1 MTIENLEED
10 LNHLFPETVKWR
22 RHLHENPEP
31 SFEEWNTR
39 QFIAAKLREF
49 GYEEIEEEVGGGGIV
64 AYLRGEHYGPTI
76 AFRADFDALRI
87 EEETGLDFSSKNP
100 GVMHACG
107 HDGHTATLLSVA
119 KVLKAHENDLAGTV
133 KFIFQHA
140 EEVLPGG
147 GKSMVD
153 AGVLDDVD
161 AVYGLHLRS
170 PLEYGTVS
178 YCSGYAMAAAD
189 FFSITIQG
197 KGGHAAHPSS
207 TVDAVVVASY
217 VVNQLQSIIS
227 RQKDPNQSGVLTFS
241 TFKAGDGAHNVIA
254 DKALLKGTVRTFDP
268 DLRDLVEE
276 KLKTMTESIC
286 QAHGATCEVNYTRG
300 YPALYNH
307 IEETELIKTLFTENR
322 KEVKVESIPLRMGG
336 EDFSYFLQKKPG
348 SFFFVHSGNEEKG
361 IVYPH
366 HHPKFD
372 FDERAMLVGGKCFV
386 DIVEHYLMAPTKT
399 VEESQH
405 VAGE

>member
-1 MTIENLEED
+1 MTDINLASELEK
-10 LNHLFPETVKWR
+10 LFPQTVEWR
-22 RHLHENPEP
+22 RYLHENPEP

-39 QFIAAKLREF
+39 RYIYEKLKEF
-49 GYEEIEEEVGGGGIV
+49 GYEDIEQEVGGGGLV
-64 AYLRGEHYGPTI
+64 TYARGKKYGPTI

-87 EEETGLDFSSKNP
+87 QEETGLSFSSKNP

-119 KVLKAHENDLAGTV
+119 KVLKEHEDQLAGSV

-170 PLEYGTVS
+170 PLEFGTVS
-178 YCSGYAMAAAD
+178 YCSEYAMAAAD
-189 FFSITIQG
+189 FFTINIQG

-207 TVDAVVVASY
+207 TVDAVAVASY

-227 RQKDPNQSGVLTFS
+227 RQKDPTQSGVLTFS
-241 TFKAGDGAHNVIA
+241 TLQAGEGAHNVIA
-254 DKALLKGTVRTFDP
+254 DKAVLKGTVRTFDP
-268 DLRDLVEE
+268 ELRNLIEE
-276 KLKTMTESIC
+276 KISSMTASIC
-286 QAHGATCEVNYTRG
+286 QAHGATSEVNYVRG

-307 IEETELIKTLFTENR
+307 KEETELVKQLFTE
-322 KEVKVESIPLRMGG
+322 KLTDVSVEAIPMRMGG
-336 EDFSYFLQKKPG
+336 EDFAYFLQEKPG
-348 SFFFVHSGNEEKG
+348 SFFFVHSGYEEKG

-372 FDERAMLVGGKCFV
+372 FDERALLVGGQCFAS
-386 DIVEHYLMAPTKT
+386 IVEHYLLESVTEPTAAH
-399 VEESQH
+399 ES
-405 VAGE
+405 VRD